1 MSGLPSLWRFGED
14 PAPLRELLARGGILA
29 IPTESSYGLAA
40 DPRNPVGVEAIFA
53 AKGRAAIKPLPVVV
67 AGVSQLTELGIAP
80 DCRAVAIAA
89 RWWPAP
95 LSVLLPFALEG
106 RSGHALRLP
115 AAAGAEVLAVRVPA
129 HNALRELLA
138 ILGPLTATSANLAGE
153 PPILEPLAAQDFLRG
168 SDAMVIDGGSLPG
181 GEPSTLAEWTG
192 TGWKVLRAGSF
203 PVDTLFSGTTEAD
216 QLERTR
222 MERND

>member
-1 MSGLPSLWRFGED
+1 MRERPILWRFGED

-53 AKGRAAIKPLPVVV
+53 AKGRAPIKPLPVVV
-67 AGVSQLTELGIAP
+67 AGVSQLAELGIAA
-80 DCRAVAIAA
+80 DCPAIAVAA

-95 LSVLLPFALEG
+95 LSVLLPFAADG
-106 RSGHALRLP
+106 GSALPLP
-115 AAAGAEVLAVRVPA
+115 AAAGAEVVAVRVPA
-129 HNALRELLA
+129 HDALRELLA

-153 PPILEPLAAQDFLRG
+153 PPILDPLAAQEFLRG
-168 SDAMVIDGGSLPG
+168 CDAMVIDGGSLPG

-192 TGWKVLRAGSF
+192 SGWKVLRAGSF
-203 PVDTLFSGTTEAD
+203 PLDALFSGTTEEN

>member
-1 MSGLPSLWRFGED
+1 MSELPSLWRFGED

-67 AGVSQLTELGIAP
+67 AGVSQLTELGVAP
-80 DCRAVAIAA
+80 DCPAIAIAA

-95 LSVLLPFALEG
+95 LSVLVPFASQG
-106 RSGHALRLP
+106 AAPLP
-115 AAAGAEVLAVRVPA
+115 AAAGAAVVAVRVPA
-129 HNALRELLA
+129 HDALRELLSR
-138 ILGPLTATSANLAGE
+138 LGPLTATSANLAGR
-153 PPILEPLAAQDFLRG
+153 PPILEPLAAREFLLG

-203 PVDTLFSGTTEAD
+203 PLDTLFSGTTEAN
-216 QLERTR
+216 QLERTW